1 MPKEEEIKLPSLDEL
16 FTTQEERDDA
26 KLKNYRCDQEILLQL
41 QNEKQPHLRMRFFIA
56 ACAV

>member
-16 FTTQEERDDA
+16 FTTQKERDDA
-26 KLKNYRCDQEILLQL
+26 KLKNYRCDQAILLQL

>member
-26 KLKNYRCDQEILLQL
+26 KLKNYRCDQAILLQL
-41 QNEKQPHLRMRFFIA
+41 QNEKQPHLRMRPFF
-56 ACAV
+56 V